1 MKKILRFFAYLLGSI
16 ISLLILVVI
25 GWILACYMYGDA
37 DFEEDTTISL
47 TISAAETPK
56 GTISGILRSPD
67 DLEKYL
73 LERQRPYYHHL
84 PFEGDLNIESF
95 DFENY
100 DYIFCEGRPIL
111 RLVKQFWD
119 PCSSYDHKKLIPV
132 EPIWGEE
139 ISHKVYIYKITPK
152 NKYRIAC
159 P

>member
-37 DFEEDTTISL
+37 DFEEDTSIFL
-47 TISAAETPK
+47 TISAAQTPD
-56 GTISGILRSPD
+56 GTTSPILRNLD
-67 DLEKYL
+67 DLDRYL
-73 LERQRPYYHHL
+73 LYRLQPDSHNL
-84 PFEGDLNIESF
+84 PFEGELNAESF

-119 PCSSYDHKKLIPV
+119 PCCSYDHEKLIPGAS
-132 EPIWGEE
+132 IRGG
-139 ISHKVYIYKITPK
+139 KKYLTKYIFIK
-152 NKYRIAC
+152 
-159 P
+159 

>member
-1 MKKILRFFAYLLGSI
+1 MKKILRFFAYLIGSI

-47 TISAAETPK
+47 TISAAETPS
-56 GTISGILRSPD
+56 GTISPILRSAD
-67 DLEKYL
+67 DLERYL
-73 LERQRPYYHHL
+73 LERQRPYYNHL

-119 PCSSYDHKKLIPV
+119 PCCSYDHEKLIPV
-132 EPIWGEE
+132 ASIRGEE

-152 NKYRIAC
+152 NKYRGAC

>member
-1 MKKILRFFAYLLGSI
+1 MKKILRFFAYLIGSI

-37 DFEEDTTISL
+37 DFKEDTTISL

-67 DLEKYL
+67 DLERYL
-73 LERQRPYYHHL
+73 LKRQRPYYHHL
-84 PFEGDLNIESF
+84 PFEGNLNIDSF

-111 RLVKQFWD
+111 RLVKLFWD
-119 PCSSYDHKKLIPV
+119 SCSSYDHEKLIPV
-132 EPIWGEE
+132 ASIRGEE

-152 NKYRIAC
+152 NKYRTAC

>member
-47 TISAAETPK
+47 TISAAETPS
-56 GTISGILRSPD
+56 GTRSPILRSAD
-67 DLEKYL
+67 DLERYL
-73 LERQRPYYHHL
+73 LQRQRAYYHHL

-119 PCSSYDHKKLIPV
+119 PCSSYDHEKLIPV
-132 EPIWGEE
+132 ESIRGEE

-152 NKYRIAC
+152 NKYRETC

>member
-37 DFEEDTTISL
+37 DFEEDTSIFL
-47 TISAAETPK
+47 TISAAQTPD
-56 GTISGILRSPD
+56 GTTSPILRNLD
-67 DLEKYL
+67 DLDRYL
-73 LERQRPYYHHL
+73 LYRLQPDSHNL
-84 PFEGDLNIESF
+84 PFEGELNAESF

-119 PCSSYDHKKLIPV
+119 PCCSYDHEKLIPV
-132 EPIWGEE
+132 ASIRGG
-139 ISHKVYIYKITPK
+139 KKYLTKYIFIK
-152 NKYRIAC
+152 
-159 P
+159 

>member
-47 TISAAETPK
+47 TISAAETPS
-56 GTISGILRSPD
+56 GTTSPILRNLD
-67 DLEKYL
+67 DLDRYL
-73 LERQRPYYHHL
+73 LYRLQPDSHNL
-84 PFEGDLNIESF
+84 PFEGELNAESF

-111 RLVKQFWD
+111 RLSKQFWD
-119 PCSSYDHKKLIPV
+119 SCCSYDHEKLIPV
-132 EPIWGEE
+132 ASIRGEE

-152 NKYRIAC
+152 NKYRMAC

>member
-37 DFEEDTTISL
+37 DFEEDTSIFL
-47 TISAAETPK
+47 TISAAETPS
-56 GTISGILRSPD
+56 GTRSPILRSAD
-67 DLEKYL
+67 DLERYL
-73 LERQRPYYHHL
+73 LERQRAYYHHL

-152 NKYRIAC
+152 NKYRGAC